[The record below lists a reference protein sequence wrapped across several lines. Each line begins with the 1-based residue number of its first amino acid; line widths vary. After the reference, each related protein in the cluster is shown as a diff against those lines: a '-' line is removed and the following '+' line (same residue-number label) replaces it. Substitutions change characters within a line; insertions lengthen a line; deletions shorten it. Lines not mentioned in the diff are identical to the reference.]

1 MSFTIDE
8 IDLIAFSHINSLYR
22 DYREFSTIITVTY
35 FVEYRYANRN
45 ASEWGIDRQN
55 QSISISRQPE
65 NSTQI
70 ANLKSNRIAYREC
83 RWQFVYV
90 PRRRWQSCVKWFD
103 LCRESHDA
111 RWWWKFSVKSH
122 KRDNVTSMKSR
133 EFRSNGC
140 LHWLYAF
147 RRLAY
152 GSFNLI
158 WGFSF
163 VQLILSTNPMKN
175 STNNCT
181 LCVRVCV

>member
-1 MSFTIDE
+1 MMM
-8 IDLIAFSHINSLYR
+8 
-22 DYREFSTIITVTY
+22 
-35 FVEYRYANRN
+35 
-45 ASEWGIDRQN
+45 
-55 QSISISRQPE
+55 
-65 NSTQI
+65 
-70 ANLKSNRIAYREC
+70 K
-83 RWQFVYV
+83 
-90 PRRRWQSCVKWFD
+90 
-103 LCRESHDA
+103 
-111 RWWWKFSVKSH
+111 VKSH

-181 LCVRVCV
+181 VCVCVCSQLGDYFSFTKSIGFIWVSFGCLKMLSCVCVIYRWHSPPCPQARLTCHCICFNSVLYNRKCVFVFVVCALP